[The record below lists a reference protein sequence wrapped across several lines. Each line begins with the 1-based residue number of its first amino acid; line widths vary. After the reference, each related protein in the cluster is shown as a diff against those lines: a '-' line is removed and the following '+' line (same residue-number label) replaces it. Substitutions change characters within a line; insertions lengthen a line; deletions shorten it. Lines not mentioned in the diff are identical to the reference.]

1 MQVMGIDMEKKTVIV
16 TGAARGIG
24 LAIACGF
31 ASRGY
36 NVAINY
42 RSDNGS
48 QNAALEA
55 VHASLADGAE
65 CELFKA
71 DVSRYEECKE
81 MVDKVVERFGSI
93 CALINNAGIT
103 RDGLLMRMSEE
114 QFDSVINCNL
124 KSVYN
129 MSRAV
134 VPIMMKARHGRII
147 NISSVVGIFG
157 NAGQT
162 NYAASKAA
170 IIGFTKS
177 LAKEIGSRGITVNCI
192 APGYIETDMTGAL
205 SEDTRKEL
213 CDRIALRR
221 TGKPEDIANAAA
233 FLASEDASY
242 ITAQTLCVD
251 GAITL

>member
-1 MQVMGIDMEKKTVIV
+1 MGNKTVIV

-36 NVAINY
+36 NVALNY
-42 RSDNGS
+42 RSDNGT

-55 VHASLADGAE
+55 VRAVAANGAE
-65 CELFKA
+65 CELFRA
-71 DVSRYEECKE
+71 DVSNAEECKA
-81 MVDKVVERFGSI
+81 MTDAVIERFGSI
-93 CALINNAGIT
+93 WALINNAGIT
-103 RDGLLMRMSEE
+103 RDALLMRMSED
-114 QFDSVINCNL
+114 QFDTVIDCNL

-129 MSRAV
+129 MSKAV
-134 VPIMMKARHGRII
+134 VPIMMKAREGRII
-147 NISSVVGIFG
+147 NISSVVGIYG

-192 APGYIETDMTGAL
+192 APGYIETDMTNAL
-205 SEDTRKEL
+205 ADSAKKDL

-221 TGKPEDIANAAA
+221 VGKPEDIANAAA
-233 FLASEDASY
+233 FLASDDASY

-251 GAITL
+251 GAISL

>member
-1 MQVMGIDMEKKTVIV
+1 MQNKTVIV

-24 LAIACGF
+24 LAIAKGF

-36 NVAINY
+36 HVALNY
-42 RSDNGS
+42 RSDNGT
-48 QNAALEA
+48 QDAALAEVRA
-55 VHASLADGAE
+55 AAADGAE
-65 CELFKA
+65 VELFRA
-71 DVSRYEECKE
+71 DVSKLDECRA
-81 MVDKVVERFGSI
+81 MTDAVVERFGGI
-93 CALINNAGIT
+93 WALVNNAGIT

-114 QFDSVINCNL
+114 QFDSVISCNL

-129 MSRAV
+129 MSKCV
-134 VPIMMKARHGRII
+134 VPVMMKARGGRII
-147 NISSVVGIFG
+147 SISSVVGIEG

-177 LAKEIGSRGITVNCI
+177 LAKEIGSRGITVNAI
-192 APGYIETDMTGAL
+192 APGYIETDMTDAM
-205 SEDTRKEL
+205 SDDAKKNL
-213 CDRIALRR
+213 CERIALRR

-251 GAITL
+251 GAISL

>member
-1 MQVMGIDMEKKTVIV
+1 MQNKTVIV

-24 LAIACGF
+24 LAIAKGF

-36 NVAINY
+36 HVALNY
-42 RSDNGS
+42 RSDNGT
-48 QNAALEA
+48 QNAALAEVRA
-55 VHASLADGAE
+55 AAMDGAE
-65 CELFKA
+65 VELFRA
-71 DVSRYEECKE
+71 DVSKLDECRA
-81 MVDKVVERFGSI
+81 MTDAVVERFGGI
-93 CALINNAGIT
+93 WALVNNAGIT

-114 QFDSVINCNL
+114 QFDSVIDCNL

-129 MSRAV
+129 MSKCV
-134 VPIMMKARHGRII
+134 VPVMMKARGGRII
-147 NISSVVGIFG
+147 SISSVVGIEG

-177 LAKEIGSRGITVNCI
+177 LAKEVGSRGITVNAI
-192 APGYIETDMTGAL
+192 APGYIETDMTDAM
-205 SEDTRKEL
+205 SDDAKKNL
-213 CDRIALRR
+213 CERIALRR

-251 GAITL
+251 GAISL